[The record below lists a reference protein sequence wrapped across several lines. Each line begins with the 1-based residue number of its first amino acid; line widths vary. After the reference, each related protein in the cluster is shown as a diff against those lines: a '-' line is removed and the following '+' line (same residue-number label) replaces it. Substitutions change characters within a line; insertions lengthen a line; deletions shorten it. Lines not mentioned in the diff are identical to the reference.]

1 MNVAVVGLGSMGKR
15 RIRLLKKYSGNINII
30 GVDLEETRRSDA
42 KQEYGIQVTDNLESL
57 LENEKISAVF
67 VCTAPLSH
75 NTIITTALSHKVHV
89 FTEIN
94 LVSDGYDRNLA
105 LAKENNVV
113 LFLSSTFL
121 YRDEIKYIEKQ
132 INGADE
138 KVNYSYHIGQYL
150 PDWHPWEH
158 YNNFFVGNKK
168 TNGCRE
174 IFAIELPWITEV
186 FGEIEN
192 IQVIKGKT
200 TSLDIDYNDTYFV
213 ILEHKNGNKGSLAVD
228 VVSRKPVRNLEVY
241 GENVYIS
248 WDGSPLGLYKYDLE
262 QKKDNQIKLYDE
274 VDHQEQYSS
283 FVIENAYYNEIVSF
297 FEVIDKKK
305 EARHTF
311 EKDKEILGWIDRIEK
326 L

>member
-15 RIRLLKKYSGNINII
+15 RIRLLKKYSETINII
-30 GVDLEETRRSDA
+30 GVDLEEARRNDA
-42 KQEYGIQVTDNLESL
+42 KQEYGIQVTDNLEKL
-57 LENEKISAVF
+57 IENKKISAVF

-75 NTIITTALSHKVHV
+75 NAIITTALSHKADV

-94 LVSDGYDRNLA
+94 LVSDGYDKNIA
-105 LAKENNVV
+105 LAKENGVV

-121 YRDEIKYIEKQ
+121 YRDEIGYIEKQ
-132 INGADE
+132 VKSLDE
-138 KVNYSYHIGQYL
+138 NVNYSYHIGQYL

-174 IFAIELPWITEV
+174 IFAIELPWLTKV
-186 FGEIEN
+186 FGEIKN

-213 ILEHKNGNKGSLAVD
+213 VLEHKNGNKGSLAVD
-228 VVSRKPVRNLEVY
+228 VVSRKAVRNLEVY
-241 GENVYIS
+241 GEHLYMS
-248 WDGSPLGLYKYDLE
+248 WDGSPLGLYQYDLE

-305 EARHTF
+305 DAIHTF
-311 EKDKEILGWIDRIEK
+311 KTDKEILGWIDKIEK
-326 L
+326 I